1 MIKTKEIKFNYDNQ
15 VFFKFHDINPQYQIR
30 IKNKV
35 VDIPCKKGISLAS
48 KCSPKSKS
56 RKA

>member
-1 MIKTKEIKFNYDNQ
+1 MNSAQSIE
-15 VFFKFHDINPQYQIR
+15 

-48 KCSPKSKS
+48 KWVEKFIVYGL
-56 RKA
+56 

>member
-1 MIKTKEIKFNYDNQ
+1 LFQYLFKIAKLPKTVAEMNSAQSIE
-15 VFFKFHDINPQYQIR
+15 

-48 KCSPKSKS
+48 KCSPKS
-56 RKA
+56 

>member
-1 MIKTKEIKFNYDNQ
+1 MNSAQSIE
-15 VFFKFHDINPQYQIR
+15 

-48 KCSPKSKS
+48 KFS
-56 RKA
+56 RPTQVTT